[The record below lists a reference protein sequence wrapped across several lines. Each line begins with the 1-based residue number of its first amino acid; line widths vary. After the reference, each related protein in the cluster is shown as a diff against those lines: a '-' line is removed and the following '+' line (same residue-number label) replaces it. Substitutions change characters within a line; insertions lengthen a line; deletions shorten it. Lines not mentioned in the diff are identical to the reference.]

1 MLMNVL
7 KEICRHS
14 ESKKETN
21 MELLKLDIDS
31 FEEKIFK
38 NGENCLV
45 IFSRKTCKECKVIVP
60 MLEELQES
68 YTDDSFGFYR
78 VDVEEQVPLY
88 KRFPLK
94 GVPSVL
100 FFSKGEKIGKLA
112 GMIDEDDVTEKIE
125 ELY

>member
-1 MLMNVL
+1 
-7 KEICRHS
+7 
-14 ESKKETN
+14 

-31 FEEKIFK
+31 FEERIFK

-45 IFSRKTCKECKVIVP
+45 IFSRKTCKECKIIVP

-68 YTDDSFGFYR
+68 YADGSFNFYR

-100 FFSKGEKIGKLA
+100 FFGQGQKLGKLA
-112 GMIDEDDVTEKIE
+112 GMIEEEDVLEKIE

>member
-1 MLMNVL
+1 
-7 KEICRHS
+7 
-14 ESKKETN
+14 